1 MDTTTHPTTSDDV
14 LFDVERTIARRA
26 DELAKLSGNNPS
38 LALSHWLEA
47 EREFWRELESRQ
59 VAAH

>member
-1 MDTTTHPTTSDDV
+1 MDTPKHPAILDDV
-14 LFDVERTIARRA
+14 LFDAERTIARRA
-26 DELAKLSGNNPS
+26 DELARLSGNNPS

-59 VAAH
+59 VAAT